1 MHVDIFCDIII
12 IERRVSMK
20 ITLSSQFYN
29 KKRELTCPK
38 CKHKV
43 LFTFSQLGKIIV
55 CPFCKVKIKI
65 EDGITPA
72 LKKL

>member
-1 MHVDIFCDIII
+1 
-12 IERRVSMK
+12 MK
-20 ITLSSQFYN
+20 ITLSPQFYS
-29 KKRELTCPK
+29 KRRELTCPK

-43 LFTFSQLGKIIV
+43 FFTFKQLGKVIV
-55 CPFCKVKIKI
+55 CPYCKVKIKI